1 MPSSITRRGSS
12 LVLAVAAS
20 LGTISGCGSEAEEFP
35 ETFPVTGK
43 VSLRGEPLTK
53 GAISFVP
60 TNGRPATATIES
72 DGTYHLS
79 TFKPGDGA
87 VPGPYRVTV
96 SATDTD
102 PMQMPRPGDPP
113 PKNLVPKKYGR
124 TATSDLN
131 ATVEKKPNEIPFDL
145 R

>member
-1 MPSSITRRGSS
+1 MHRSILKWGSP
-12 LVLAVAAS
+12 LVLAAATC
-20 LGTISGCGSEAEEFP
+20 LGGVCGCGTEAEEFP

-43 VSLRGEPLTK
+43 VSLRGEPLSK

-60 TNGRPATATIES
+60 TNGRPATANIEA
-72 DGTYHLS
+72 DGTYRLS

-87 VPGPYRVTV
+87 VPGPYRVTI
-96 SATDTD
+96 SAMDTD

-113 PKNLVPKKYGR
+113 PKSLVPKKYSK
-124 TATSDLN
+124 TATSDLK
-131 ATVEKKPNEIPFDL
+131 ATVEKKTNEIPFDL